1 MNIGLFVAVAI
12 LLALGSVIAWRASGP
27 AGSPRDPST
36 PVRLTILV
44 YLVMYGAGSLILI
57 VTGDSRGPGPLLA
70 GFGLLAFGVGVWLAS
85 RFFGKVPARTPEA
98 ADGPDAH
105 QSFRPWVVVALA
117 AVGLAAVAVLVAQH
131 GIPLL
136 ARDPQLSRSGFAG
149 PLFDLFRW
157 LVPPAALVAFAV
169 ALASGQ
175 ARDRWIAG
183 AALGGVAGLEMALAS
198 RALPAELAIGA
209 LLIAQHGIPL
219 LARDPQLSRSGF
231 AGPLFDV
238 FRWLV
243 PPAALVAFA
252 VALAS
257 GQPRDR
263 WIAGAALGGVAGLEM
278 ALASRALPL
287 ELAIG
292 ALLIAWWAG
301 RRLSLRLA
309 AALGAAALVLFV
321 GVQLLRV
328 GPEGGFSGAADVAGF
343 AVRRT
348 IDRVLLIHPQT
359 LDLVARDI
367 PRRQPYFGGSTYVRR
382 LAVLLGKKDKPAL
395 GYWIYERL
403 FPGET
408 GGFAAPGVLGE
419 AWANGG
425 PVLSVVLMLMLGVLA
440 QVAGRRVASLPR
452 GPTNLAFAALVSVA
466 IARSYAT
473 NLNGM
478 LITLA
483 VTTAWWIATTPRGRP
498 PIPSAAPT
506 ESRQ

>member
-1 MNIGLFVAVAI
+1 VNVGLFIAVAT

-27 AGSPRDPST
+27 DGSPRDPST
-36 PVRLTILV
+36 PVRLTVLV
-44 YLVMYGAGSLILI
+44 YLVLYGVGSMVLLA
-57 VTGDSRGPGPLLA
+57 TGESTGPGPLLA
-70 GFGLLAFGVGVWLAS
+70 GFGLVAFGAGVWLAS
-85 RFFGKVPARTPEA
+85 RLLGKTPARTPGI
-98 ADGPDAH
+98 ADGPGAYPTY
-105 QSFRPWVVVALA
+105 RAWVVAGLA
-117 AVGLAAVAVLVAQH
+117 AVGLAAIAVLVAQH

-136 ARDPQLSRSGFAG
+136 ARDPQVSRSGFAG

-183 AALGGVAGLEMALAS
+183 AT
-198 RALPAELAIGA
+198 
-209 LLIAQHGIPL
+209 
-219 LARDPQLSRSGF
+219 
-231 AGPLFDV
+231 
-238 FRWLV
+238 
-243 PPAALVAFA
+243 
-252 VALAS
+252 
-257 GQPRDR
+257 
-263 WIAGAALGGVAGLEM
+263 LGGVAGLEM

-301 RRLSLRLA
+301 RRLSLRVA

-328 GPEGGFSGAADVAGF
+328 GPEGGFSSAADVAGF

-359 LDLVARDI
+359 LELVARDI

-382 LAVLLGKKDKPAL
+382 LGVLLGQQDQPAL
-395 GYWIYERL
+395 GYWIYQRL

-425 PVLSVVLMLMLGVLA
+425 PVLSVALMLALGILA
-440 QVAGRRVASLPR
+440 QVASKKVASLPR

-483 VTTAWWIATTPRGRP
+483 IATAWWIATTPRSRP
-498 PIPSAAPT
+498 PIPSAAR
-506 ESRQ
+506 SK

>member
-1 MNIGLFVAVAI
+1 MNVVVFIAVAT

-27 AGSPRDPST
+27 DGSPRDPST
-36 PVRLTILV
+36 PVRLTVLV
-44 YLVMYGAGSLILI
+44 YLVLYGVGSLVLLA
-57 VTGDSRGPGPLLA
+57 TGDSKGPGPLLA
-70 GFGLLAFGVGVWLAS
+70 GFGLLAFGAGTWLAS
-85 RFFGKVPARTPEA
+85 RFFGKAQARTPGI
-98 ADGPDAH
+98 ADGPLGYE
-105 QSFRPWVVVALA
+105 RYRRWVV
-117 AVGLAAVAVLVAQH
+117 VGLAAIGLAAVTVLVAQH

-157 LVPPAALVAFAV
+157 LVPPAALVGFAV
-169 ALASGQ
+169 ALALGQ
-175 ARDRWIAG
+175 ARDR
-183 AALGGVAGLEMALAS
+183 
-198 RALPAELAIGA
+198 
-209 LLIAQHGIPL
+209 LIA
-219 LARDPQLSRSGF
+219 A
-231 AGPLFDV
+231 
-238 FRWLV
+238 
-243 PPAALVAFA
+243 
-252 VALAS
+252 
-257 GQPRDR
+257 
-263 WIAGAALGGVAGLEM
+263 AALGGVAGLEM

-301 RRLSLRLA
+301 RRLSLRVA
-309 AALGAAALVLFV
+309 AALGAAALILFV

-328 GPEGGFSGAADVAGF
+328 GPEGGFSSAADVAGF

-359 LDLVARDI
+359 LELVARDI

-382 LAVLLGKKDKPAL
+382 LAVLLGQKDNPAL

-425 PVLSVVLMLMLGVLA
+425 PILSVVLMVALGVLA
-440 QVAGRRVASLPR
+440 QVAGKKVASLPR

-473 NLNGM
+473 SLNGM

-483 VTTAWWIATTPRGRP
+483 VATAWWIATTPRDRP
-498 PIPSAAPT
+498 PIPSADRG
-506 ESRQ
+506 E

>member
-1 MNIGLFVAVAI
+1 MNVGLFIAVAA

-27 AGSPRDPST
+27 GGSPGDPST
-36 PVRLTILV
+36 PVRLTVLV
-44 YLVMYGAGSLILI
+44 YLVLYGLGSLILLA
-57 VTGDSRGPGPLLA
+57 TGDSNGAGPLLA
-70 GFGLLAFGVGVWLAS
+70 GFGLFAFGAGAWLAS
-85 RFFGKVPARTPEA
+85 RFFGKAPARSPGI
-98 ADGPDAH
+98 ADAPRGYQRYRA
-105 QSFRPWVVVALA
+105 WVVVGLA
-117 AVGLAAVAVLVAQH
+117 AVGLAAIAVLVAQH

-175 ARDRWIAG
+175 ARDRWV
-183 AALGGVAGLEMALAS
+183 AA
-198 RALPAELAIGA
+198 
-209 LLIAQHGIPL
+209 
-219 LARDPQLSRSGF
+219 
-231 AGPLFDV
+231 
-238 FRWLV
+238 
-243 PPAALVAFA
+243 
-252 VALAS
+252 
-257 GQPRDR
+257 
-263 WIAGAALGGVAGLEM
+263 AALGGVAGLEM

-292 ALLIAWWAG
+292 TLLIAWWAG
-301 RRLSLRLA
+301 RRLSLRVA
-309 AALGAAALVLFV
+309 AALAAGALVLFV

-328 GPEGGFSGAADVAGF
+328 GPEGGFSSAADVAEF

-348 IDRVLLIHPQT
+348 IDRVLLIHPKT
-359 LDLVARDI
+359 LELVARDI
-367 PRRQPYFGGSTYVRR
+367 PAREPYFGGATYVRR
-382 LAVLLGKKDKPAL
+382 IAVLLGQEDRPAL

-425 PVLSVVLMLMLGVLA
+425 PVLSVVLMVALGVLA
-440 QVAGRRVASLPR
+440 QVAGKKVALLPP
-452 GPTNLAFAALVSVA
+452 GATNLAFAALVSVA

-483 VTTAWWIATTPRGRP
+483 VATAWWIATTPTGRP
-498 PIPSAAPT
+498 PIPSAARS
-506 ESRQ
+506 E

>member
-1 MNIGLFVAVAI
+1 MNVGLFIAVAI
-12 LLALGSVIAWRASGP
+12 LLALGSAIAWRASGP
-27 AGSPRDPST
+27 DSSPRDPST

-44 YLVMYGAGSLILI
+44 YLVLYGAGSLILI
-57 VTGDSRGPGPLLA
+57 VTRDSRGPGPLLA
-70 GFGLLAFGVGVWLAS
+70 GFGMLAFGAGVWLAS
-85 RFFGKVPARTPEA
+85 RLFGKAPARAPGI
-98 ADGPDAH
+98 ADGPEAH
-105 QSFRPWVVVALA
+105 QSYRPWVVVALA
-117 AVGLAAVAVLVAQH
+117 AVGLGAVAVLVAQH

-175 ARDRWIAG
+175 ARDRWIA
-183 AALGGVAGLEMALAS
+183 A
-198 RALPAELAIGA
+198 
-209 LLIAQHGIPL
+209 
-219 LARDPQLSRSGF
+219 
-231 AGPLFDV
+231 
-238 FRWLV
+238 
-243 PPAALVAFA
+243 
-252 VALAS
+252 
-257 GQPRDR
+257 
-263 WIAGAALGGVAGLEM
+263 AALGGVAGLEM

-301 RRLSLRLA
+301 RRLSVRLA

-328 GPEGGFSGAADVAGF
+328 GPEGGFTGAADIAGF

-359 LDLVARDI
+359 LDIVARDI
-367 PRRQPYFGGSTYVRR
+367 PRRHPYFGGSTYVRR
-382 LAVLLGKKDKPAL
+382 LAVLLGQKDKQAL

-425 PVLSVVLMLMLGVLA
+425 PVLSVALMLALGVLA
-440 QVAGRRVASLPR
+440 HVAGRRVASLPR

-483 VTTAWWIATTPRGRP
+483 VATAWWLATTPRGRP
-498 PIPSAAPT
+498 PISSAAGS